1 MVPMDSRWIRR
12 LRRVEMP
19 KYKGKEYA
27 YTEKGMKDWKKA
39 KQADRKKRK
48 ASQK

>member
-1 MVPMDSRWIRR
+1 VVPMDSRWIRR

-19 KYKGKEYA
+19 KYKGKEYS
-27 YTEKGMKDWKKA
+27 YDEKGMKAWKKA

>member
-1 MVPMDSRWIRR
+1 MAKYEPFRR
-12 LRRVEMP
+12 EKMP
-19 KYKGKEYA
+19 KYKGKEYS
-27 YTEKGMKDWKKA
+27 YDEKGMKAWNKA